1 MSDEQQHEILGRT
14 VEEFLTAKRKLAALH
29 AQAEYVGAYLAKAG
43 DALRERHSL
52 WVIDYDLTPG
62 HELDLGAWPTAADLT
77 RLVQEIKAVQS
88 EKNRLAAI
96 LDDAGYP
103 QTK

>member
-14 VEEFLTAKRKLAALH
+14 ADEFLAAKKKLAILH
-29 AQAEYVGAYLAKAG
+29 AQAEHVGIYLAKAG

-62 HELDLGAWPTAADLT
+62 HNLDLSKWPTADEVKTLADEIAAT
-77 RLVQEIKAVQS
+77 EREKRRLESILKA
-88 EKNRLAAI
+88 
-96 LDDAGYP
+96 AGLLP
-103 QTK
+103 Q